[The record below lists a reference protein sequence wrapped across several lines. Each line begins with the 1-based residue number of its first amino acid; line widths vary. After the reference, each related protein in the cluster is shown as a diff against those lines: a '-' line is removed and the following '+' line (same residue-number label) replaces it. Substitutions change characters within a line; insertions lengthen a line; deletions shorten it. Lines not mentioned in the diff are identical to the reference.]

1 MHADSN
7 ARGVSY
13 MNFNINERHAVR
25 NPIMVR
31 FCRALLVLAFA
42 LIGLA
47 DAHAQQSDSQVVP
60 ATILPGI
67 EVSATPYLWLPW
79 ISAGIRPA
87 DTRLPSVSDT
97 IGAGKVIDHLTWV
110 PFMGQAEFRSGPY
123 GVVFDYIHAPLKSGI
138 STRNILFG
146 GGTGN
151 FTINTGSAVFL
162 YRVLALPDQ
171 NADIGLGFRAWGL
184 DGEIALNQ
192 LRRRLPP
199 VTIANGLS
207 WADPLIVARYHY
219 DFGNGFGAT
228 ASGDLGGFGVGAHF
242 DWQLVGTIDYAM
254 RPGLDLHVGFRSLNF
269 SYGAPRANLN
279 VNMYGPIISATFRF

>member
-1 MHADSN
+1 M
-7 ARGVSY
+7 
-13 MNFNINERHAVR
+13 
-25 NPIMVR
+25 
-31 FCRALLVLAFA
+31 VLAFA

-47 DAHAQQSDSQVVP
+47 DAHAQQSDSQVAP

-146 GGTGN
+146 GGTGD
-151 FTINTGSAVFL
+151 FTLNTGSAVFL

-171 NADIGLGFRAWGL
+171 SADLGLGFRAWGL

-192 LRRRLPP
+192 LRRRLPS

-207 WADPLIVARYHY
+207 WADPLISGRYHY
-219 DFGNGFGAT
+219 DFGNGLGAT

-254 RPGLDLHVGFRSLNF
+254 RPGLDLHAGFRSLNF